1 MQAGFSRNLPPSLME
16 NSPRNILYA
25 TSARIGGVGLD
36 AVACETLRGIQDR
49 LGKAIAFGVRAPGF
63 DRSKIV
69 TLAWHP
75 VRLLSNLDRKY
86 YYPAKKKALDR
97 VASRMIR
104 RGGLICSMVGRGRR
118 CDRFASRRN

>member
-1 MQAGFSRNLPPSLME
+1 ME
-16 NSPRNILYA
+16 NNPRNILYA

-49 LGKAIAFGVRAPGF
+49 LGKAIAFGVRTPGF

-86 YYPAKKKALDR
+86 YYPAKKFLSFHQNARAVLKQPTKRLPP
-97 VASRMIR
+97 ASRKLR
-104 RGGLICSMVGRGRR
+104 RANPGTSLSMG
-118 CDRFASRRN
+118 